1 MKVLEYVWGN
11 KLTQTNGRTGTT
23 TYVYEAGTG
32 ALLSWEGPGE
42 AGKEQKGKQI
52 YDAYGRAE
60 ATELADG
67 TRQYVAYDA
76 EGNVIRQWGSQ
87 IILSPL
93 FF

>member
-1 MKVLEYVWGN
+1 M
-11 KLTQTNGRTGTT
+11 T

-32 ALLSWEGPGE
+32 ALLSWEGPSE
-42 AGKEQKGKQI
+42 AGKEQKGSQI

-76 EGNVIRQWGSQ
+76 EGNVTVQWGSQ
-87 IILSPL
+87 MYPATYQYNKFIAIQRNVI
-93 FF
+93 